1 MAKLSELAAWLGLD
15 PPRDDLEIAR
25 ASSLEEASADTVVFA
40 TDLRTY
46 ARAMGSAA
54 AAILAPASLQSTAPP
69 DPRAL
74 WVRDPRYAFALVA
87 SRLAPPPAEAGIHPS
102 AVVSADAS
110 IGQRTSIGAN
120 SVIEPGAI
128 IGADCR
134 ILANVT
140 VYGGTTVGD
149 RAVVQSGAV
158 LGSTGFGYVRN
169 PGTGAYLLFPQ
180 QGILVLEDDVEIG
193 ANTTI
198 DRGALGETRIR
209 SGAKIDNLVHI
220 GHNCDIGRNVIIA
233 AQTGIS
239 GSTVIED
246 NAIVGGQVGIGDH
259 ATVGT
264 GVILGSGSGV
274 LPGKKLRGSGEV
286 FWGVPAQPLKSY
298 LRDLARLRRG

>member
-1 MAKLSELAAWLGLD
+1 MAKFSELAAWLGLEPPFED
-15 PPRDDLEIAR
+15 PEISR
-25 ASSLEEASADTVVFA
+25 TSSLEDASQDTVVFA

-46 ARAMGSAA
+46 ARAVESSAG
-54 AAILAPASLQSTAPP
+54 AILAPVSLKPAAPH
-69 DPRAL
+69 DPRVL

-87 SRLAPPPAEAGIHPS
+87 SRLAPPPTETGIHSS
-102 AVVSADAS
+102 AVVSSGAT
-110 IGQRTSIGAN
+110 IGLRTSVGAN
-120 SVIEPGAI
+120 SVVESGAV

-140 VYGGTTVGD
+140 VHGGTTVGD
-149 RAVVQSGAV
+149 RAVLQSGAV

-169 PGTGAYLLFPQ
+169 PETGAYLLFPQ
-180 QGILVLEDDVEIG
+180 QGTLILEDDVEIG

-220 GHNCDIGRNVIIA
+220 AHNCDIGRNVIIA

-239 GSTVIED
+239 GSTVIGN

-259 ATVGT
+259 ATVGP
-264 GVILGSGSGV
+264 GVVLGSGSGV
-274 LPGKKLRGSGEV
+274 LPGKKLRGPGEV
-286 FWGVPAQPLKSY
+286 FWGIPAQPLKSY
-298 LRDLARLRRG
+298 LRDLAKLRRE

>member
-15 PPRDDLEIAR
+15 PPHDDLEIAR
-25 ASSLEEASADTVVFA
+25 IASLEEASRDTVVFA
-40 TDLRTY
+40 SDLRTY
-46 ARAMGSAA
+46 ARAVKSAA
-54 AAILAPASLQSTAPP
+54 AAILAPASLRSTAPQ
-69 DPRAL
+69 DLRVL

-87 SRLAPPPAEAGIHPS
+87 SRLTSPPAEASIHIS
-102 AVVSADAS
+102 AVVSPGVT
-110 IGQRTSIGAN
+110 IGPRTSIGAN
-120 SVIEPGAI
+120 SVVEPGAV
-128 IGADCR
+128 IGADCQ

-140 VYGGTTVGD
+140 IYGSTTIGD
-149 RAVVQSGAV
+149 RAMIQSGAV
-158 LGSTGFGYVRN
+158 LGSAGFGYVRN
-169 PGTGAYLLFPQ
+169 PETGAYLLFPQ

-193 ANTTI
+193 ANTTV
-198 DRGALGETRIR
+198 DRGALGKTRIR

-259 ATVGT
+259 ATVGA

-274 LPGKKLRGSGEV
+274 LPGKKLRGPGEV
-286 FWGVPAQPLKSY
+286 FWGIPAQPLKSY